1 MLEDGVLLVRGERFD
16 RDRLDFEC
24 SGFRRPG
31 AVASSNEG
39 FLKEDWVGGGSCLE
53 AGMAGGLR
61 EAICAVVVAVVFVDC
76 PRTHGGVVRRLL
88 RYNSK
93 ACKKLE
99 KES

>member
-16 RDRLDFEC
+16 RDRFDFEC

-39 FLKEDWVGGGSCLE
+39 FLKDDWVGGGSCLE

-61 EAICAVVVAVVFVDC
+61 EAICAVFVAVVE
-76 PRTHGGVVRRLL
+76 THQQKDGSILIPEPL
-88 RYNSK
+88 QPYMK
-93 ACKKLE
+93 ADRIPAP
-99 KES
+99 

>member
-1 MLEDGVLLVRGERFD
+1 MEDGVLLVRGERFD

-53 AGMAGGLR
+53 AGMAGGRR
-61 EAICAVVVAVVFVDC
+61 EAICALVAVVFVGLSKNA
-76 PRTHGGVVRRLL
+76 RRGSTQVV
-88 RYNSK
+88 
-93 ACKKLE
+93 E
-99 KES
+99 V